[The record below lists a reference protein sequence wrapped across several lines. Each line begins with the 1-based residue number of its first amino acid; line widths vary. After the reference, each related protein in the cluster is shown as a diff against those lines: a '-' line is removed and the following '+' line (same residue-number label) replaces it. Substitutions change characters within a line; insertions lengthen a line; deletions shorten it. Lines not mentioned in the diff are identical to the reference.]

1 MPLTHI
7 SSDGEINMVDV
18 GEKSPTRRTAVA
30 AGRISMSREA
40 FNAITR
46 GKIEKGN
53 VLATAKIAGIMAAKN
68 TSLVIPLCHPLSIEK
83 VSIEFTNNNETCSIE
98 ARATVTVSG
107 KTGVEMEAIHAVSIA
122 LITIYDMAKAMDK
135 SMVISDI
142 CLLEKSGGKSGNFKR
157 NK

>member
-1 MPLTHI
+1 
-7 SSDGEINMVDV
+7 MVDV